1 MKVRTDAKRD
11 AILKIAAEVFLE
23 MGYERTSMA
32 AISARVGGSKATLY
46 GYFASKEAIFLTL
59 AHQFGA
65 EHIDPAMEELT
76 TSKDDD
82 IAPLLQRFGECLL
95 AFLAANSTIAAHR
108 AVLAEAGHSDAGRL
122 FYEAGQQQGL
132 QTMAAYLQSAMD
144 RGLLRQADP
153 LVAARHF
160 GALMD
165 SEIDHRYFY
174 RENPELS
181 PAQITGMAER
191 AVQVFMGGYGPRQ
204 K

>member
-11 AILKIAAEVFLE
+11 AILKIASEVFLE

-46 GYFASKEAIFLTL
+46 GYFPSKEAIFLTL

-65 EHIDPAMEELT
+65 EHIDPAMDALT
-76 TSKDDD
+76 ASRDDNL
-82 IAPLLQRFGECLL
+82 PLLLQQFGECLL
-95 AFLAANSTIAAHR
+95 GFLASASTISAHR
-108 AVLAEAGHSDAGRL
+108 LVLAEAGHSDVGRL
-122 FYEAGQQQGL
+122 FYEAGQQQGM
-132 QTMAAYLQSAMD
+132 QTMAAYLQSVMD

-160 GALMD
+160 GALVH

-174 RENPELS
+174 RENTELS
-181 PAQITGMAER
+181 PAQIQGMVTR
-191 AVQVFMGGYGPRQ
+191 AIQVFMGGYGPRQ
-204 K
+204 T

>member
-46 GYFASKEAIFLTL
+46 GYFPSKEAIFLTL

-82 IAPLLQRFGECLL
+82 IATLLRRFGECLL
-95 AFLAANSTIAAHR
+95 AFLAAASTISAHR
-108 AVLAEAGHSDAGRL
+108 LVLAEAGHSDVGRL
-122 FYEAGQQQGL
+122 FFEAGQQQGE
-132 QTMAAYLQSAMD
+132 QTMAAYLQSVMD

-153 LVAARHF
+153 LVAARHY
-160 GALMD
+160 GALMH

-174 RENPELS
+174 RENAELS
-181 PAQITGMAER
+181 PAQIQGMVAR
-191 AVQVFMGGYGPRQ
+191 AVQVFMGGYGTRP